1 MIDSDLLGSTLA
13 TNAIGIVNCLF
24 RYIDRMTDVCDED
37 PADGILR
44 EFVADVMPLIG
55 ERIRKRRDDNEAEK
69 T

>member
-44 EFVADVMPLIG
+44 EFVADVMPFINEL
-55 ERIRKRRDDNEAEK
+55 IRKIGGDHETRKA
-69 T
+69 

>member
-1 MIDSDLLGSTLA
+1 MIDSDLLDSTMA

-44 EFVADVMPLIG
+44 EFVADVMPFINEL
-55 ERIRKRRDDNEAEK
+55 IRKIGGDHETRKA
-69 T
+69 